1 MSSEEYLKTDHQL
14 SSPVFKFEVYGEE
27 LICKKVKR
35 SGGCGHFYV
44 PASWSGKHIKIMD
57 GKSLPMSGLDPAVY
71 QSGQYRGKGDHEA
84 GNRHLRRIIG
94 MMTPK

>member
-57 GKSLPMSGLDPAVY
+57 GKSLPMSGFDRLFTSQVNIEEKAITKRETV
-71 QSGQYRGKGDHEA
+71 
-84 GNRHLRRIIG
+84 I
-94 MMTPK
+94 